1 MSTTAYYFVVILLGV
16 FNVVLAGV
24 AYTQRARQIR
34 GGRLHEQQLRLAES
48 RNELAQSRLRRLDDQ
63 IELMGQI
70 RDTLAAVP
78 VPGSGAAVGVIDV
91 GSATMRLTVARRI
104 DGEWEHLGGERA
116 FLRLGAEL
124 EREGG
129 YSEEVLARVAVEA
142 RRFMEAADAL
152 GCERLAIVVTAPGR
166 AGRNPAAL
174 LERIT
179 LATGRTPCLLTPA
192 QEASLTFAGAAGGM
206 LGGGEAGVVCDV
218 GGGSTEVSYGTLRG
232 GVDVIGSFDVGTVR
246 LAERAFA
253 HDPPTVEELES
264 ARAYARSRLTFERR
278 ETARVALVTGGCAH
292 TLAKL
297 GVSVLE
303 PVTFEK
309 VTAKLTA
316 AGDGQVKG
324 VPRHRRRALP
334 AGIVV
339 FERLHE
345 ILQMP
350 LTIAPGGLRRGVLCE
365 LDDDRF
371 HDNHVGGPPAGEP
384 EPTELV
390 RPREDRAAG

>member
-16 FNVVLAGV
+16 FNVVLAAV

-34 GGRLHEQQLRLAES
+34 GGRLHEQQLKLAES
-48 RNELAQSRLRRLDDQ
+48 RNELAESRLRRLDDQ

-78 VPGSGAAVGVIDV
+78 PPGSGAIVGVIDV
-91 GSATMRLTVARRI
+91 GSATMRLTVARRAR
-104 DGEWEHLGGERA
+104 GEWERLGGERA

-129 YSEEVLARVAVEA
+129 YSDDVLARVGVEA

-166 AGRNPAAL
+166 SGRNPDAL
-174 LERIT
+174 LSQIM

-192 QEASLTFAGAAGGM
+192 QEASLTFAGAATGM

-232 GVDVIGSFDVGTVR
+232 GVDVVGSFDVGAVR
-246 LAERAFA
+246 LAERAFD
-253 HDPPTVEELES
+253 HDPPTPEELNA
-264 ARAYARSRLTFERR
+264 ARAYAHSRLAFDQR

-292 TLAKL
+292 ALAKL

-303 PVTFEK
+303 PVTFEA
-309 VTAKLTA
+309 VTAKLA
-316 AGDGQVKG
+316 AGNGQVKG

-345 ILQMP
+345 ILGMP
-350 LTIAPGGLRRGVLCE
+350 LTIAAGGLRRGVLGE
-365 LDDDRF
+365 LDEDRF
-371 HDNHVGGPPAGEP
+371 HDNHVAGPLLGEP
-384 EPTELV
+384 DLGVAV
-390 RPREDRAAG
+390 RRREDRACG

>member
-16 FNVVLAGV
+16 FNVVLAAV

-34 GGRLHEQQLRLAES
+34 GGRLHEQQLKLAES
-48 RNELAQSRLRRLDDQ
+48 RNELAESRLRRLDDQ

-78 VPGSGAAVGVIDV
+78 PPGSGAIVGVIDV
-91 GSATMRLTVARRI
+91 GSATMRLTVARRAR
-104 DGEWEHLGGERA
+104 GEWERLGGERA

-129 YSEEVLARVAVEA
+129 YSDEVLARVGVEA

-166 AGRNPAAL
+166 SGRNPDAL
-174 LERIT
+174 LSQIM

-192 QEASLTFAGAAGGM
+192 QEASLTFAGAATGM

-232 GVDVIGSFDVGTVR
+232 GVDVVGSFDVGAVR
-246 LAERAFA
+246 LAERAFD
-253 HDPPTVEELES
+253 HDPPTPEELNA
-264 ARAYARSRLTFERR
+264 ARAYTHSRLAFDQR

-292 TLAKL
+292 ALAKL

-303 PVTFEK
+303 PVTFEA
-309 VTAKLTA
+309 VTAKLA
-316 AGDGQVKG
+316 AGNGQVKG

-334 AGIVV
+334 AAIVV

-345 ILQMP
+345 ILGMP
-350 LTIAPGGLRRGVLCE
+350 LTIAAGGLRRGVLGE
-365 LDDDRF
+365 LDEDRF
-371 HDNHVGGPPAGEP
+371 HDNHVAGPLLGEP
-384 EPTELV
+384 DLGVAV
-390 RPREDRAAG
+390 RRREDRACG

>member
-16 FNVVLAGV
+16 FNVVLAAV

-34 GGRLHEQQLRLAES
+34 GGRLHEQQLKLAES
-48 RNELAQSRLRRLDDQ
+48 RNELAESRLRRLDDQ

-78 VPGSGAAVGVIDV
+78 PPGSGAIVGVIDV
-91 GSATMRLTVARRI
+91 GSATMRLTVARRAR
-104 DGEWEHLGGERA
+104 GEWERLGGERA

-129 YSEEVLARVAVEA
+129 YSDEVLARVGVEA

-166 AGRNPAAL
+166 SGRNPDAL
-174 LERIT
+174 LSQIM

-192 QEASLTFAGAAGGM
+192 QEASLTFAGAATGM

-232 GVDVIGSFDVGTVR
+232 GVDVVGSFDVGAVR
-246 LAERAFA
+246 LAERAFD
-253 HDPPTVEELES
+253 HDPPTPEELNA
-264 ARAYARSRLTFERR
+264 ARAYTHSRLAFDQR

-292 TLAKL
+292 ALAKL

-303 PVTFEK
+303 PVTFEA
-309 VTAKLTA
+309 VTAKLA
-316 AGDGQVKG
+316 AGNGQVKG

-334 AGIVV
+334 AAIVV

-345 ILQMP
+345 ILGMP
-350 LTIAPGGLRRGVLCE
+350 LTIAAGGLRRGVLGE
-365 LDDDRF
+365 LDEDRF
-371 HDNHVGGPPAGEP
+371 HDNHVAGPPLGEP
-384 EPTELV
+384 DLGVAV
-390 RPREDRAAG
+390 RRREDRACG

>member
-16 FNVVLAGV
+16 FNVVLAAV

-34 GGRLHEQQLRLAES
+34 GGRLHEQQLKLAES
-48 RNELAQSRLRRLDDQ
+48 RNELAESRLRRLDDQ

-78 VPGSGAAVGVIDV
+78 PPGSGAIVGVIDV
-91 GSATMRLTVARRI
+91 GSATMRLTVARRAG
-104 DGEWEHLGGERA
+104 GEWERLGGERA

-129 YSEEVLARVAVEA
+129 YSDEVLARVGVEA

-166 AGRNPAAL
+166 SGRNPDAL
-174 LERIT
+174 LSQIM

-192 QEASLTFAGAAGGM
+192 QEASLTFAGAATGM

-232 GVDVIGSFDVGTVR
+232 GVDVVGSFDVGAVR
-246 LAERAFA
+246 LAERAFD
-253 HDPPTVEELES
+253 HDPPTPEELNA
-264 ARAYARSRLTFERR
+264 ARAYTHSRLAFDQR

-292 TLAKL
+292 ALAKL

-303 PVTFEK
+303 PVTFEA
-309 VTAKLTA
+309 VTAKLA
-316 AGDGQVKG
+316 AGNGQVKG

-334 AGIVV
+334 AAIVV

-345 ILQMP
+345 ILGMP
-350 LTIAPGGLRRGVLCE
+350 LTIAAGGLRRGVLGE
-365 LDDDRF
+365 LDEDRF
-371 HDNHVGGPPAGEP
+371 HDNHVAGPPLGEP
-384 EPTELV
+384 DLGVAV
-390 RPREDRAAG
+390 RRREDRACG

>member
-16 FNVVLAGV
+16 FNVVLAAV

-34 GGRLHEQQLRLAES
+34 GGRLHEQQLKLAES
-48 RNELAQSRLRRLDDQ
+48 RNELAESRLRRLDDQ

-78 VPGSGAAVGVIDV
+78 PRGSGAIVGVIDV
-91 GSATMRLTVARRI
+91 GSATMRLTVARRAR
-104 DGEWEHLGGERA
+104 GEWERLGGERA

-129 YSEEVLARVAVEA
+129 YSDEVLARVGVEA

-166 AGRNPAAL
+166 SGRNPDAL
-174 LERIT
+174 LSQIM

-192 QEASLTFAGAAGGM
+192 QEASLTFAGAATGM

-232 GVDVIGSFDVGTVR
+232 GVDVVGSFDVGAVR
-246 LAERAFA
+246 LAERAFD
-253 HDPPTVEELES
+253 HDPPTPEELNA
-264 ARAYARSRLTFERR
+264 ARAYAHSRLAFDQR

-292 TLAKL
+292 ALAKL

-303 PVTFEK
+303 PVTFEA
-309 VTAKLTA
+309 VTAKLA
-316 AGDGQVKG
+316 AGNGQVKG

-345 ILQMP
+345 ILGMP
-350 LTIAPGGLRRGVLCE
+350 LTIAAGGLRRGVLGE
-365 LDDDRF
+365 LDEDRF
-371 HDNHVGGPPAGEP
+371 HDNHVAGPLLGEP
-384 EPTELV
+384 DLGVAV
-390 RPREDRAAG
+390 RRREDRACG

>member
-1 MSTTAYYFVVILLGV
+1 MSTTAYYVVVILLGV
-16 FNVVLAGV
+16 FNVVLAAV

-34 GGRLHEQQLRLAES
+34 GGRLHEQQLKLAES
-48 RNELAQSRLRRLDDQ
+48 RNELAESRLRRLDDQ

-78 VPGSGAAVGVIDV
+78 PSGSGAVVGVIDV
-91 GSATMRLTVARRI
+91 GSATMRLTVARRAG
-104 DGEWEHLGGERA
+104 GEWERLGGERA

-129 YSEEVLARVAVEA
+129 FSDEVLARVGVEA

-166 AGRNPAAL
+166 SDRNPGAL
-174 LERIT
+174 LDQIT

-192 QEASLTFAGAAGGM
+192 QEASLTFAGAATGM

-232 GVDVIGSFDVGTVR
+232 GVDVVGSFDVGAVR
-246 LAERAFA
+246 LAERAFQ
-253 HDPPTVEELES
+253 HDPPTAEELDA
-264 ARAYARSRLTFERR
+264 ARDYTRSRLAFDQR

-292 TLAKL
+292 ALAKL

-303 PVTFEK
+303 PVTFEA

-316 AGDGQVKG
+316 AGNGQVKG

-345 ILQMP
+345 ILGMP
-350 LTIAPGGLRRGVLCE
+350 LTVAAGGLRRGVLGE
-365 LDDDRF
+365 LDEDRF
-371 HDNHVGGPPAGEP
+371 HDNHVGGPLLGEP
-384 EPTELV
+384 DLADAV
-390 RPREDRAAG
+390 RPREDRACG

>member
-16 FNVVLAGV
+16 FNVVLAAV

-34 GGRLHEQQLRLAES
+34 GGRLHEQQLKLAES
-48 RNELAQSRLRRLDDQ
+48 RNELAESRLRRLDDQ

-78 VPGSGAAVGVIDV
+78 PPGSGAIVGVIDV
-91 GSATMRLTVARRI
+91 GSATMRLTVARRAG
-104 DGEWEHLGGERA
+104 GEWERLGGERA

-129 YSEEVLARVAVEA
+129 YSDEVLARVGVEA

-166 AGRNPAAL
+166 SGRNPDAL
-174 LERIT
+174 LSQIM

-192 QEASLTFAGAAGGM
+192 QEASLTFAGAATGM

-232 GVDVIGSFDVGTVR
+232 GVDVVGSFDVGAVR
-246 LAERAFA
+246 LAERAFD
-253 HDPPTVEELES
+253 HDPPTPEELNA
-264 ARAYARSRLTFERR
+264 ARAYTHSRLAFDQR

-292 TLAKL
+292 ALAKL

-303 PVTFEK
+303 PVTFEA
-309 VTAKLTA
+309 VTAKLA
-316 AGDGQVKG
+316 AGNGQVKG

-345 ILQMP
+345 ILGMP
-350 LTIAPGGLRRGVLCE
+350 LTIAAGGLRRGVLGE
-365 LDDDRF
+365 LDEDRF
-371 HDNHVGGPPAGEP
+371 HDNHVAGPLLGEP
-384 EPTELV
+384 DLGVAV
-390 RPREDRAAG
+390 RREDRACG

>member
-1 MSTTAYYFVVILLGV
+1 MSTTAYYVVVILLGV
-16 FNVVLAGV
+16 FNVVLAAV

-34 GGRLHEQQLRLAES
+34 GGRLHEQQLKLAES
-48 RNELAQSRLRRLDDQ
+48 RNALAESRLRRLDDQ

-78 VPGSGAAVGVIDV
+78 PAGSGAIVGVIDV
-91 GSATMRLTVARRI
+91 GSATMRLTVARRAG
-104 DGEWEHLGGERA
+104 GEWARLGGERA

-129 YSEEVLARVAVEA
+129 YSDEVLARVGVEA

-166 AGRNPAAL
+166 SGRNPDAL
-174 LERIT
+174 LSQIT

-192 QEASLTFAGAAGGM
+192 QEASLTFAGAATGM

-232 GVDVIGSFDVGTVR
+232 GVDVVGSFDVGAVR
-246 LAERAFA
+246 LAERAFQ
-253 HDPPTVEELES
+253 HDPPTPEEMDA
-264 ARAYARSRLTFERR
+264 ARAYTRSRLAFDQR

-292 TLAKL
+292 ALAKL

-303 PVTFEK
+303 PVTFEA
-309 VTAKLTA
+309 VTAKLA
-316 AGDGQVKG
+316 AGNGQAKG

-345 ILQMP
+345 ILGMP
-350 LTIAPGGLRRGVLCE
+350 LTIAAGGLRRGVLGE
-365 LDDDRF
+365 LDEDRF
-371 HDNHVGGPPAGEP
+371 HDHHVAGPLLADPDPGDA
-384 EPTELV
+384 V
-390 RPREDRAAG
+390 RRAEDRACG

>member
-1 MSTTAYYFVVILLGV
+1 MTTTAYYFVVILLGV
-16 FNVVLAGV
+16 FNVVLAAV

-48 RNELAQSRLRRLDDQ
+48 RNELAESRLRRLDDQ

-78 VPGSGAAVGVIDV
+78 PSGSGAIVGVIDV
-91 GSATMRLTVARRI
+91 GSATMRLTVARRAG
-104 DGEWEHLGGERA
+104 GEWERLGGERA
-116 FLRLGAEL
+116 ILRLGAEL

-129 YSEEVLARVAVEA
+129 YSDAVLARVGVEA

-166 AGRNPAAL
+166 SGRNPGAL
-174 LERIT
+174 LDQIT

-192 QEASLTFAGAAGGM
+192 QEASLTFAGAATGM

-232 GVDVIGSFDVGTVR
+232 GVDVVGSFDVGAVR

-253 HDPPTVEELES
+253 HDPPTPEELDA
-264 ARAYARSRLTFERR
+264 ARAFARSRLEFEQR

-292 TLAKL
+292 ALAKL

-303 PVTFEK
+303 PVTFEA
-309 VTAKLTA
+309 VAAKLA
-316 AGDGQVKG
+316 AGNGHLKG
-324 VPRHRRRALP
+324 IPRHRRRALP
-334 AGIVV
+334 AGVVV

-345 ILQMP
+345 ILGMP
-350 LTIAPGGLRRGVLCE
+350 LTIAAGGLRRGVLGE
-365 LDDDRF
+365 LDEDRF
-371 HDNHVGGPPAGEP
+371 HDNHVGGPLLEGPDLADAVRTPA
-384 EPTELV
+384 
-390 RPREDRAAG
+390 DRACG

>member
-16 FNVVLAGV
+16 FNVVLAAV
-24 AYTQRARQIR
+24 AYMQRARQIR
-34 GGRLHEQQLRLAES
+34 GGRLHEQQLKLAES
-48 RNELAQSRLRRLDDQ
+48 RNELAESRLRRLDDQ

-78 VPGSGAAVGVIDV
+78 PPGSGAIVGVIDV
-91 GSATMRLTVARRI
+91 GSATMRLTVARRAG
-104 DGEWEHLGGERA
+104 GEWERLGGERA

-129 YSEEVLARVAVEA
+129 YSDEVLARVGVEA

-152 GCERLAIVVTAPGR
+152 RCERLAIVVTAPGR
-166 AGRNPAAL
+166 SGRNPDAL
-174 LERIT
+174 LSQIT

-192 QEASLTFAGAAGGM
+192 QEASLTFAGAATGM

-218 GGGSTEVSYGTLRG
+218 GGGSTEVCYGTLRG
-232 GVDVIGSFDVGTVR
+232 GVDVVGSFDVGAVR
-246 LAERAFA
+246 LAERAFG
-253 HDPPTVEELES
+253 HDPPTPEELDA
-264 ARAYARSRLTFERR
+264 ARVYTRSRLAFDQRA
-278 ETARVALVTGGCAH
+278 TARVALVTGGCAH
-292 TLAKL
+292 ALAKL

-303 PVTFEK
+303 PVTFEA
-309 VTAKLTA
+309 VTAKLA
-316 AGDGQVKG
+316 AGNGQAKG

-345 ILQMP
+345 ILGMP
-350 LTIAPGGLRRGVLCE
+350 LTIAAGGLRRGVLGE
-365 LDDDRF
+365 LDEDRF
-371 HDNHVGGPPAGEP
+371 HDKHVAGPLPGEP
-384 EPTELV
+384 DLGDAV
-390 RPREDRAAG
+390 RRREDRACG

>member
-16 FNVVLAGV
+16 FNVVLAAV

-34 GGRLHEQQLRLAES
+34 GGRLHEQQLKLAES
-48 RNELAQSRLRRLDDQ
+48 RNELAESRLRRLDDQ

-78 VPGSGAAVGVIDV
+78 PPGSGAIVGVIDV
-91 GSATMRLTVARRI
+91 GSATMRLTVARRAG
-104 DGEWEHLGGERA
+104 GEWERLGGERA

-129 YSEEVLARVAVEA
+129 YSDEVLARVGVEA

-152 GCERLAIVVTAPGR
+152 GCERLAIVVTAPGSS
-166 AGRNPAAL
+166 GRNPDAL
-174 LERIT
+174 LSQIM

-192 QEASLTFAGAAGGM
+192 QEASLTFAGAATGM

-232 GVDVIGSFDVGTVR
+232 GVDVVGSFDVGAVR
-246 LAERAFA
+246 LAERAFD
-253 HDPPTVEELES
+253 HDPPTPEELNA
-264 ARAYARSRLTFERR
+264 ARAYTHSRLAFDQR

-292 TLAKL
+292 ALAKL

-303 PVTFEK
+303 PVTFEA
-309 VTAKLTA
+309 VTAKLA
-316 AGDGQVKG
+316 AGNGQVKG

-334 AGIVV
+334 AAIVV

-345 ILQMP
+345 ILGMP
-350 LTIAPGGLRRGVLCE
+350 LTIAAGGLRRGVLGE
-365 LDDDRF
+365 LDEDRF
-371 HDNHVGGPPAGEP
+371 HDNHVAGPPLGEP
-384 EPTELV
+384 DLGVAV
-390 RPREDRAAG
+390 RRREDRACG

>member
-16 FNVVLAGV
+16 FNVVLAAV

-34 GGRLHEQQLRLAES
+34 GGRLHEQQLKLAES
-48 RNELAQSRLRRLDDQ
+48 RNELAESRLRRLDDQ

-78 VPGSGAAVGVIDV
+78 PPGSGAIVGVIDV
-91 GSATMRLTVARRI
+91 GSATMRLTVARRAR
-104 DGEWEHLGGERA
+104 GEWERLGGERA
-116 FLRLGAEL
+116 FLRLGADL

-129 YSEEVLARVAVEA
+129 YSEAVLARVGLEA

-166 AGRNPAAL
+166 SGRNPDAL
-174 LERIT
+174 LSQIM

-192 QEASLTFAGAAGGM
+192 QEASLTFAGAATGM

-232 GVDVIGSFDVGTVR
+232 GVDVVGSFDVGAVR
-246 LAERAFA
+246 LAERAFE
-253 HDPPTVEELES
+253 HDPPTPEELNA
-264 ARAYARSRLTFERR
+264 ARAYAHSRLAFDQR

-292 TLAKL
+292 ALAKL

-303 PVTFEK
+303 PVTFEA
-309 VTAKLTA
+309 VTAKLA
-316 AGDGQVKG
+316 AGNGQLKG

-334 AGIVV
+334 AAIVV

-345 ILQMP
+345 ILGMP
-350 LTIAPGGLRRGVLCE
+350 LTIAAGGLRRGVLGE
-365 LDDDRF
+365 LDEDRF
-371 HDNHVGGPPAGEP
+371 HDNHVAGPPLGEP
-384 EPTELV
+384 DLGVAV
-390 RPREDRAAG
+390 RRREDRACG

>member
-16 FNVVLAGV
+16 FNVVLAAV

-34 GGRLHEQQLRLAES
+34 GGRLHEQQLKLAES
-48 RNELAQSRLRRLDDQ
+48 RNELAESRLRRLDDQ

-78 VPGSGAAVGVIDV
+78 PPGSGAIVGIIDV
-91 GSATMRLTVARRI
+91 GSATMRLTVARRAG
-104 DGEWEHLGGERA
+104 GEWERLGGERA

-129 YSEEVLARVAVEA
+129 YSDEVLARVGVEA

-166 AGRNPAAL
+166 SGRNPDAL
-174 LERIT
+174 LSQIM

-192 QEASLTFAGAAGGM
+192 QEASLTFAGAATGM

-232 GVDVIGSFDVGTVR
+232 GVDVVGSFDVGAVR
-246 LAERAFA
+246 LAERAFD
-253 HDPPTVEELES
+253 HDPPTPEELNA
-264 ARAYARSRLTFERR
+264 ARAYTHSRLAFDQR

-292 TLAKL
+292 ALAKL

-303 PVTFEK
+303 PVTFEA
-309 VTAKLTA
+309 VTAKLA
-316 AGDGQVKG
+316 AGNGQVKG

-334 AGIVV
+334 AAIVV

-345 ILQMP
+345 ILGMP
-350 LTIAPGGLRRGVLCE
+350 LTIAAGGLRRGVLGE
-365 LDDDRF
+365 LDEDRF
-371 HDNHVGGPPAGEP
+371 HDNHVAGPPLGEP
-384 EPTELV
+384 DLGVAV
-390 RPREDRAAG
+390 RRREDRACG

>member
-16 FNVVLAGV
+16 FNVVLAAV

-34 GGRLHEQQLRLAES
+34 GGRLHEQQLKLAES
-48 RNELAQSRLRRLDDQ
+48 RNELAESRLRRLDDQ

-78 VPGSGAAVGVIDV
+78 PPGSGAIVGVIDV
-91 GSATMRLTVARRI
+91 GSATMRLTVARRAG
-104 DGEWEHLGGERA
+104 GEWERLGGERA

-129 YSEEVLARVAVEA
+129 YSDEVLARVGVEA

-166 AGRNPAAL
+166 SGRNPDAL
-174 LERIT
+174 LSQIM

-192 QEASLTFAGAAGGM
+192 QEASLTFAGAATGM

-232 GVDVIGSFDVGTVR
+232 GVDVVGSFDVGAVR
-246 LAERAFA
+246 LAERAFD
-253 HDPPTVEELES
+253 HDPPTPEELNA
-264 ARAYARSRLTFERR
+264 ARAYTHSRLAFDQR

-292 TLAKL
+292 ALAKL

-303 PVTFEK
+303 PVTFEA
-309 VTAKLTA
+309 VTAKLA
-316 AGDGQVKG
+316 AGNGQVKG

-334 AGIVV
+334 AAIVV

-345 ILQMP
+345 ILGMP
-350 LTIAPGGLRRGVLCE
+350 LTIAAGGLRRGVLGE
-365 LDDDRF
+365 LDEDRF
-371 HDNHVGGPPAGEP
+371 HDNHVAGPLLGEP
-384 EPTELV
+384 DLGVAV
-390 RPREDRAAG
+390 RRREDRACG

>member
-1 MSTTAYYFVVILLGV
+1 MSTTAYYVVVILLGV
-16 FNVVLAGV
+16 FNVVLAAV

-34 GGRLHEQQLRLAES
+34 GGRLHEQQLKLAES
-48 RNELAQSRLRRLDDQ
+48 RNELAESRLRRLDDQ

-78 VPGSGAAVGVIDV
+78 PPGSGAVVGVIDV
-91 GSATMRLTVARRI
+91 GSATMRLTVARRTG
-104 DGEWEHLGGERA
+104 GEWERLGGERA

-129 YSEEVLARVAVEA
+129 YSDEVLARVGVEA
-142 RRFMEAADAL
+142 RRFMAAADAL

-166 AGRNPAAL
+166 SGRNPGAL
-174 LERIT
+174 LAQIT

-192 QEASLTFAGAAGGM
+192 QEASLTFAGAAAGM

-232 GVDVIGSFDVGTVR
+232 GVDVVGSFDVGAVR
-246 LAERAFA
+246 LAERAFR
-253 HDPPTVEELES
+253 HDPPTPEELDA
-264 ARAYARSRLTFERR
+264 ARAHTRLAFDQP

-292 TLAKL
+292 ALAKL

-303 PVTFEK
+303 PVTFEA
-309 VTAKLTA
+309 VTAKLAA
-316 AGDGQVKG
+316 AGSGQLKG

-345 ILQMP
+345 ILGMP
-350 LTIAPGGLRRGVLCE
+350 LTIAAGGLRRGVLGE
-365 LDDDRF
+365 LDEDRF
-371 HDNHVGGPPAGEP
+371 HDNHV
-384 EPTELV
+384 V
-390 RPREDRAAG
+390 RAAPVDVTAGAAAR